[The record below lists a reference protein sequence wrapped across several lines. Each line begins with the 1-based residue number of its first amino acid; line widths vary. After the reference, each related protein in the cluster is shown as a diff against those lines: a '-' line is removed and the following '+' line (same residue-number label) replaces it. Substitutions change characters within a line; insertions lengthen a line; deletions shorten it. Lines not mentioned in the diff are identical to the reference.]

1 MKFALQKAYSFD
13 STTVKPYEKFMNI
26 PKISLTVGTSCRARK
41 SAVAERERISY
52 LLRTMYI

>member
-26 PKISLTVGTSCRARK
+26 PKISLTVGTSCHARK
-41 SAVAERERISY
+41 SAVAERISY